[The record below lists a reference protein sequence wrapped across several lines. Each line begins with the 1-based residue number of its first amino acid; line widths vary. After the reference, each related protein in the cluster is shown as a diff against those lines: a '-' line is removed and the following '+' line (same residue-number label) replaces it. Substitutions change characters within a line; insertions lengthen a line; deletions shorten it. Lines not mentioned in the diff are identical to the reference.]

1 MTKKSIRLLLLALMG
16 LVAVVPIHSQ
26 DDYTIPEHLTPL
38 STWRNGYSAQET
50 LRFRREYGD
59 SSLTEGA
66 DDGAYAITHLSEVL
80 PAAIVHR
87 DGRVSVLES
96 DPMPEIAD
104 VVATTA
110 LGTMSLRRMMDD
122 ERSRIRAIA
131 VVHGGKVV
139 FEEYLGIR
147 PWDNHIWGSA
157 AKTLSGLIAA
167 QLEAEGLLDVT
178 RPVSDYLPELVDTPW
193 ADVPVSEALHQRSGL
208 EILEADLGK
217 PGRPI
222 TYFYAVFAGA
232 SGLPPDASFMDAILA
247 AEKRREPGQLFEY
260 SSINTYVVGAIAE
273 KITGSRFTTF

>member
-1 MTKKSIRLLLLALMG
+1 MTKKSIWLLLIPLMG
-16 LVAVVPIHSQ
+16 LAVSRSAHSQ
-26 DDYTIPEHLTPL
+26 ESYTIPDHLTPL
-38 STWRNGYSAQET
+38 STWRNGYSAEET
-50 LRFRREYGD
+50 LRFRREYAD
-59 SSLTEGA
+59 NTLTEGA

-87 DGRVSVLES
+87 DGQVSVLES

-110 LGTMSLRRMMDD
+110 LGTMTLRRMMADK
-122 ERSRIRAIA
+122 RSRMRAIA

-147 PWDNHIWGSA
+147 PRDNHIWASA
-157 AKTLSGLIAA
+157 AKTFSGLIAA

-178 RPVSDYLPELVDTPW
+178 QPVSKYLPELARTPW
-193 ADVPVSEALHQRSGL
+193 AEVPVSEALHQRSGL

-217 PGRPI
+217 PGHPI

-232 SGLPPDASFMDAILA
+232 KSLPPDASFMDAVLA
-247 AEKRREPGQLFEY
+247 AEKRR
-260 SSINTYVVGAIAE
+260 
-273 KITGSRFTTF
+273 